1 VTSQRQGILQWTAW
15 TVLALTFFTAAMT
28 WIRVVADWDLYSG
41 DEKSFLGMMTV
52 VSGIPLAALVWLWRG
67 GFLAA
72 SVVMLGFGLLLAVL
86 PRTSI
91 GQWFFDL
98 NLFQF
103 LMLAVAVAILSLPIS
118 HLMDRLWVRRYYG
131 RPSRGRDHRNQSS
144 PRGGDAQRSQGGPPR
159 RQRRLPPPR

>member
-1 VTSQRQGILQWTAW
+1 M
-15 TVLALTFFTAAMT
+15 VLALTFFTAAMT

-67 GFLAA
+67 RFLAA
-72 SVVMLGFGLLLAVL
+72 SVVMLGVGLLLAVL
-86 PRTSI
+86 LRTS
-91 GQWFFDL
+91 FDL

-103 LMLAVAVAILSLPIS
+103 LVLAVAVAILSLPIS
-118 HLMDRLWVRRYYG
+118 NLMDRLWVRRSYG